1 MKKTLLYTAGALL
14 LMSNYSCKKYLDQV
28 PDDRLTFQQ
37 LYEKKATVDQA
48 LANVYTTLP
57 NQVME
62 RDASVGSVNNVISN
76 SGPYTA
82 ASDEADY
89 TLPNFTENVN
99 TGNWD
104 ATSGQVNYHWQNY
117 YRGIQAASTFM
128 ANINRCTDCNIGG
141 LDLVKRYYNEARAL
155 RAIYYYY
162 LIRQYG
168 PVVLLGNDPL
178 QSDAPLSEISK
189 PRNSM
194 DECVDY
200 VVNELQE
207 AAALLPATPQANE
220 DYGHITS
227 SVADAYKIRA
237 LITAARPLFNGNTD
251 YVSLRNQD
259 GKQLIS
265 QASSMEKWTK
275 AAAAAKAF
283 LTNANYSS
291 YALYSVAS
299 TPTGLPNTAFNRAFI
314 ATRDVFLNGWNTEI
328 IFGRGGDVTFYQ
340 YSLAPNH
347 NGASG
352 GDKGGSF
359 LSPSQQLVDAFF
371 TANGLPVESDPTYTA
386 IGTSNFQA
394 PDPNDQNVTRPISN
408 MYVNREPRFYANI
421 TYTGRKWINP
431 QSNIITDFT
440 NSGNA
445 GKGGIA
451 NNDYSKT
458 GYTSRK
464 HLTVAGWTTSRPIFT
479 VIRLAEIYLN
489 YIEALQESN
498 PSDPD
503 ILIYLNKI
511 RERAGIAPY
520 GSGAG
525 AIAVPANM
533 REAIRRERRVELAF
547 ETDRYFY
554 TREWKIAETTDTQIR
569 GMNIT
574 QNAPGFYTP
583 VVTENRVFQKKH
595 YLWPIPNGEIQK
607 VPMLVQNTGW

>member
-1 MKKTLLYTAGALL
+1 MKKTLIYTVGALL
-14 LMSNYSCKKYLDQV
+14 LVGNYGCKKFLNQV
-28 PDDRLTFQQ
+28 PDDRLTFEQ
-37 LYEKKATVDQA
+37 LYQRKNTVDQA
-48 LANVYTTLP
+48 LANVYSTLP
-57 NQVME
+57 EQNQD
-62 RDASVGSVNNVISN
+62 RSASAAGNI
-76 SGPYTA
+76 GPWTA

-99 TGNWD
+99 TGAWD

-128 ANINRCTDCNIGG
+128 ANVTRCTDCNIGG
-141 LDLVKRYYNEARAL
+141 IDIVNRYFNEARAL
-155 RAIYYYY
+155 RAIYYYH

-168 PVVLLGNDPL
+168 PVVLLGNEPI
-178 QSDAPLSEISK
+178 QSDAPLQAISK

-200 VVNELQE
+200 VVSELT
-207 AAALLPATPQANE
+207 AAAAGLPATPQANE
-220 DYGHITS
+220 DFGHITA
-227 SVADAYKIRA
+227 SVADAYKIKT
-237 LITAARPLFNGNTD
+237 LLTAARPLFNGNAD
-251 YVSLRNQD
+251 YAGLRNPD
-259 GKQLIS
+259 GKQLINQTYS
-265 QASSMEKWTK
+265 AAKWTRL
-275 AAAAAKAF
+275 ATAAKAF
-283 LTNANYSS
+283 LDNPNYSS
-291 YALYSVAS
+291 YALYNVSV
-299 TPTGLPNTAFNRAFI
+299 TPSGLPNTAFNRAFI
-314 ATRDVFLNGWNTEI
+314 ATRDVFLNGWNSEI

-371 TANGLPVESDPTYTA
+371 TSNGLPIESDPTYTA
-386 IGTSNFQA
+386 NGTSSYQA
-394 PDPNDQNVTRPISN
+394 PDPNDQNTPRAISN
-408 MYVNREPRFYANI
+408 MFVNREPRFYSSI
-421 TYTGRKWINP
+421 TYSGRKWINP

-445 GKGGIA
+445 GKGAIA
-451 NNDYSKT
+451 NNDYTKT

-464 HLTVAGWTTSRPIFT
+464 HLTVAGWTTGRPIFT
-479 VIRLAEIYLN
+479 VIRLAEIYLD
-489 YIEALQESN
+489 YIEALQETN

-503 ILIYLNKI
+503 ILIYLNRI
-511 RERAGIAPY
+511 RTRAGIAPY

-525 AIAVPANM
+525 AIAIPANM

-547 ETDRYFY
+547 ELDRYFY

-569 GMNIT
+569 GLNIT
-574 QNAPGFYTP
+574 QNAPAFFTP
-583 VVTENRVFQKKH
+583 VVVENRVFQKKH

-607 VPMLVQNTGW
+607 VPVIVQNTGW

>member
-1 MKKTLLYTAGALL
+1 MKKTLIYTVGALL
-14 LMSNYSCKKYLDQV
+14 LVSNYGCKKFLNQV
-28 PDDRLTFQQ
+28 PDDRLTFEQQ
-37 LYEKKATVDQA
+37 YQRKNTVDQA
-48 LANVYTTLP
+48 LANVYSTLP
-57 NQVME
+57 EQNQD
-62 RDASVGSVNNVISN
+62 RSASAAGNI
-76 SGPYTA
+76 GPWTA

-99 TGNWD
+99 TGAWD

-128 ANINRCTDCNIGG
+128 ANVTRCTDCNIGG
-141 LDLVKRYYNEARAL
+141 TDIVSRYFNEARAL
-155 RAIYYYY
+155 RAIYYYH

-168 PVVLLGNDPL
+168 PVVLLGNDPI
-178 QSDAPLSEISK
+178 QSDAPLEAISK

-200 VVNELQE
+200 VVSELT
-207 AAALLPATPQANE
+207 AAAAGLPATPQANE
-220 DYGHITS
+220 DFGHITA
-227 SVADAYKIRA
+227 SVADAYKIKT
-237 LITAARPLFNGNTD
+237 LLTAARPLFNGNAD
-251 YVSLRNQD
+251 YAGLRNPD
-259 GKQLIS
+259 GKQLINQTYS
-265 QASSMEKWTK
+265 AAKWTRL
-275 AAAAAKAF
+275 ATAAKAF
-283 LTNANYSS
+283 LDNPNYSS
-291 YALYSVAS
+291 YALYNVSA
-299 TPTGLPNTAFNRAFI
+299 TPSGLPNTAFNRAFI
-314 ATRDVFLNGWNTEI
+314 ATRDVFLNGWNSEI

-371 TANGLPVESDPTYTA
+371 TANGLPIENDPTYTPN
-386 IGTSNFQA
+386 GTSTFQA
-394 PDPNDQNVTRPISN
+394 PDPNDQNAPRAISN
-408 MYVNREPRFYANI
+408 MFVNREPRFYSSI
-421 TYTGRKWINP
+421 TYSGRKWINP

-445 GKGGIA
+445 GKGAIA
-451 NNDYSKT
+451 NNDYTKT

-464 HLTVAGWTTSRPIFT
+464 HLTVAGWTSGRPIFT
-479 VIRLAEIYLN
+479 VIRLSEIYLD
-489 YIEALQESN
+489 YIEALQETN

-503 ILIYLNKI
+503 ILVYLNRI
-511 RERAGIAPY
+511 RTRAGIAPY

-525 AIAVPANM
+525 AIAIPANM

-547 ETDRYFY
+547 ELDRYFY

-569 GMNIT
+569 GLNIS
-574 QNAPGFYTP
+574 QNAPAFFTP
-583 VVTENRVFQKKH
+583 VVVENRVFQKKH

-607 VPMLVQNTGW
+607 VPVIVQNTGW

>member
-1 MKKTLLYTAGALL
+1 MKKILIYTVGALL
-14 LMSNYSCKKYLDQV
+14 LVSNSGCKKFLNQV
-28 PDDRLTFQQ
+28 PDDRLTFDQ
-37 LYEKKATVDQA
+37 LYQRKSTVDQA
-48 LANVYTTLP
+48 LANVYSTLP
-57 NQVME
+57 DQNQD
-62 RDASVGSVNNVISN
+62 RSASA
-76 SGPYTA
+76 SGNIGPWTA

-89 TLPNFTENVN
+89 TLPNFTESVN
-99 TGNWD
+99 SGAWD
-104 ATSGQVNYHWQNY
+104 ATSANVNYHWQTY
-117 YRGIQAASTFM
+117 YRGIQAASSFM
-128 ANINRCTDCNIGG
+128 ANVTRCTDCNIGG
-141 LDLVKRYYNEARAL
+141 IDLVNRYYNEARAL

-168 PVVLLGNDPL
+168 PVILLGNDPIA
-178 QSDAPLSEISK
+178 SDAPLEVISK

-200 VVNELQE
+200 IVSELD
-207 AAALLPATPQANE
+207 ATISRLPAVPQANE
-220 DYGHITS
+220 DYGHITA
-227 SVADAYKIRA
+227 SVAEAYKIKT
-237 LITAARPLFNGNTD
+237 LLTAARPLFNGNTD
-251 YVSLRNQD
+251 YANLRNQD

-265 QASSMEKWTK
+265 QTYNVAKWTRL
-275 AAAAAKAF
+275 ATAAKAF
-283 LTNANYSS
+283 LNNPNYSS
-291 YALYSVAS
+291 YALYTVAS
-299 TPTGLPNTAFNRAFI
+299 TPSGLPNTAFNRAFI
-314 ATRDVFLNGWNTEI
+314 ATRDVFLTGWNSEI

-371 TANGLPVESDPTYTA
+371 TANGLPIENDPTYTA
-386 IGTSNFQA
+386 NGTSNFQA
-394 PDPNDQNVTRPISN
+394 PDPNDQSAPRMVSN
-408 MYVNREPRFYANI
+408 MYVNREPRFYADI

-445 GKGGIA
+445 GKGAIA
-451 NNDYSKT
+451 NNDYTKT

-464 HLTVAGWTTSRPIFT
+464 HLTVAGWTSGRALFTS
-479 VIRLAEIYLN
+479 IRLAEIYLD

-503 ILIYLNKI
+503 ILIYLNRI
-511 RERAGIAPY
+511 RTRAGIPVY
-520 GSGAG
+520 GSGG
-525 AIAVPANM
+525 LPIPTDM
-533 REAIRRERRVELAF
+533 RDAIRRERRVELAF
-547 ETDRYFY
+547 ELDRYFY

-569 GMNIT
+569 GLNIS
-574 QNAPGFYTP
+574 QNAPAFYTP

-607 VPMLVQNTGW
+607 VPVIVQNTGW

>member
-1 MKKTLLYTAGALL
+1 MKKILLYTVTALL
-14 LMSNYSCKKYLDQV
+14 LVSNYSCKKYLDQV

-48 LANVYTTLP
+48 LANVYSTLP

-62 RDASVGSVNNVISN
+62 RDASSMSGGNVISN

-99 TGNWD
+99 TGAWD

-128 ANINRCTDCNIGG
+128 ANVNRCTDCNIGG
-141 LDLVKRYYNEARAL
+141 TDLVTRYYNEAKAL

-168 PVVLLGNDPL
+168 PVVLLGNDPV

-189 PRNSM
+189 ARNSM

-200 VVNELQE
+200 IVAELE
-207 AAALLPATPQANE
+207 AASLALPATAQSNE
-220 DYGHITS
+220 DYGHITA
-227 SVADAYKIRA
+227 SVADAYKIRT
-237 LITAARPLFNGNTD
+237 LVTAARPLFNGNTD
-251 YVSLRNQD
+251 YASLKNQD

-265 QASSMEKWTK
+265 QAPSVEKWNK
-275 AAAAAKAF
+275 VVAATKAF
-283 LTNANYSS
+283 LTKPEYAG
-291 YALYSVAS
+291 YALYSVSA
-299 TPTGLPNTAFNRAFI
+299 TPSGLPNTAFNRAFI
-314 ATRDVFLNGWNTEI
+314 ATRDVFLNGYNSEI

-371 TANGLPVESDPTYTA
+371 TANGLPIEDDPSYTA
-386 IGTSNFQA
+386 LGMSEYQA
-394 PDPNDQNVTRPISN
+394 PDPNDQNMKRQISN

-440 NSGNA
+440 YNGNA
-445 GKGGIA
+445 GRGAIA

-464 HLTVAGWTTSRPIFT
+464 HLTVAGWTSGRPIFA
-479 VIRLAEIYLN
+479 VIRLAEIYLD
-489 YIEALQESN
+489 YIEALQETNS
-498 PSDPD
+498 SDPD
-503 ILIYLNKI
+503 ILLYLNRI
-511 RERAGIAPY
+511 RTRAGIAPY
-520 GSGAG
+520 GSGAE
-525 AIAVPANM
+525 AIAIPGDM

-554 TREWKIAETTDTQIR
+554 TREWKIAEATDTQIR
-569 GMNIT
+569 GLNIS

-595 YLWPIPNGEIQK
+595 YLWPIPYGEIQK
-607 VPMLVQNTGW
+607 VPVIVQNTGW